1 MKKIVKE
8 ITLIVL
14 ALVCAGFFLGTINIS
29 LFDGMQ
35 EIFQSR
41 EEQMADAPFSA
52 VNGLPGAVRPQVVY
66 EGGPLHKETQ
76 VVLKDLFL
84 VSDAA
89 AVIRLKD
96 ILDKDGN
103 SRLLFLDSKSIE
115 AMDEIPSA
123 FIYDKANDI
132 LHIYDRGIYQ
142 MNLTVYVQGGAFDY
156 ELFIPV
162 EEGGG
167 GG

>member
-1 MKKIVKE
+1 MKKTVKE

-29 LFDGMQ
+29 LFGGMQ

-41 EEQMADAPFSA
+41 DEETVNAPFS
-52 VNGLPGAVRPQVVY
+52 VGSGLHGAIRPRLVY
-66 EGGPLHKETQ
+66 AGGSLQKETQ
-76 VVLKDLFL
+76 VVWKDLFL

-89 AVIRLKD
+89 AVIRLTD

-123 FIYDKANDI
+123 FIYEKEHDI

-142 MNLTVYVQGGAFDY
+142 MKLTVYVQGGAFDY